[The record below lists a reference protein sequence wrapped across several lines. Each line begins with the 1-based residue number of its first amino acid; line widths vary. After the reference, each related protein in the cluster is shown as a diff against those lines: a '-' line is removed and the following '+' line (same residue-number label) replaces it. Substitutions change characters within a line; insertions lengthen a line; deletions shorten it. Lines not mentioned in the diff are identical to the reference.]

1 MLATESSFPQNR
13 ESFFQAK
20 LATNGRDSSILST
33 LGKQTT
39 SLAVFEQQ
47 QTQEKKKIKVPEW
60 LQHVAY
66 RIYAFE
72 VCMYAAV
79 VEI

>member
-1 MLATESSFPQNR
+1 MATESSFPQNR
-13 ESFFQAK
+13 DSFLQAK

-39 SLAVFEQQ
+39 SLAFFEEQ
-47 QTQEKKKIKVPEW
+47 QTQEKKSEVPEW